1 MFNDEHEGYT
11 FFAHNAKSFDAQFI
25 LKYCVDNT
33 IKPFCIY
40 NGTKIMFMAIEKYDI
55 RFIDSIN
62 FVNGALETF
71 PKTFGLTELK
81 KGYFPH
87 LFNIPANQDYVGPIP
102 AKHYYDPDHMN
113 PEKRSK
119 FLKWYNERVA
129 ENYVF
134 NFKNELVAYCRSDVD
149 ILRRSA
155 ITFRDNF
162 LKIGNIDPLQYITIA
177 SVCIA
182 IYRSKYMPEKTIGVI
197 KDGMKNETLSKISI
211 QWLNWQSS
219 VDNVYIQH
227 AMNGGEHFIPRV
239 GKVDGFCKT
248 TNTVYEFQ
256 GCFWHGCTKCYTAD
270 KINPMNQKDMAEL
283 QRATAVKNEKI
294 TSLGYNLV
302 EVYECD
308 IQKDTAFKKYYK
320 TNDFEV
326 VVPLNPRDAF
336 FGGRTNVTK
345 LTYDFKPGE
354 KGRYVDFVSLY
365 PTVNLFKTYPVGHPT
380 KIYNPRQYD
389 PKWFGFVQAKV
400 EPPRGLYHPVLPARI
415 KCRQSEKLLFSLCRT
430 CSSVQQQT
438 KCEHSS
444 DERTFTGTWCT
455 NEIALALGKGYRI
468 IEIYEVWH
476 FSKTTD
482 TLFKGY
488 VRDFMKIK
496 MESSEPP
503 KEDMGVFKK
512 KVQDHLGIELGDIQY
527 NAGMRAIA
535 KLCLNSLWGKFGQR
549 VNQTQTEYVTK
560 PKNFYKILLNDANED
575 INIQFL
581 TKEMV
586 QMQFN
591 LKNQF
596 VDNYNNTNIFVAAF
610 TTSHARE
617 MLYGVLD
624 KLGDQ
629 VLGYDTDSC
638 WFVER
643 PGGGTIPTGD
653 SLGELTDE
661 LNGHHIVKWVGT
673 GPKSYSYETN
683 DGNIKCK
690 VKGFTLNY
698 ANGLKLNGNV
708 MDEIIHDPNKT
719 VVIAKKNAITRDAQ
733 TKMIVNQDQTKTFSL
748 GYDKRVVQHDFDT
761 LPYGFQKKNNFK

>member
-1 MFNDEHEGYT
+1 M
-11 FFAHNAKSFDAQFI
+11 
-25 LKYCVDNT
+25 V
-33 IKPFCIY
+33 
-40 NGTKIMFMAIEKYDI
+40 
-55 RFIDSIN
+55 
-62 FVNGALETF
+62 
-71 PKTFGLTELK
+71 
-81 KGYFPH
+81 
-87 LFNIPANQDYVGPIP
+87 
-102 AKHYYDPDHMN
+102 
-113 PEKRSK
+113 
-119 FLKWYNERVA
+119 
-129 ENYVF
+129 
-134 NFKNELVAYCRSDVD
+134 
-149 ILRRSA
+149 
-155 ITFRDNF
+155 TFRDDF

-177 SVCIA
+177 SVCMA

-197 KDGMKNETLSKISI
+197 KDSVKQETFSKISM
-211 QWLNWQSS
+211 QWLNWRSNI
-219 VDNVYIQH
+219 DNVYIQH

-248 TNTVYEFQ
+248 TSTVYEFQ
-256 GCFWHGCTKCYTAD
+256 GCFWHGCPKCYTSD
-270 KINPMNQKDMAEL
+270 KINPMVQKDMSEL
-283 QRATAVKNEKI
+283 QRATALKNEKI
-294 TSLGYNLV
+294 RGLKYNLI
-302 EVYECD
+302 EVYECELE
-308 IQKDTAFKKYYK
+308 KNTEFKKYRK
-320 TNDFEV
+320 KNDINIV
-326 VVPLNPRDAF
+326 MPLNPRDAF

-345 LTYDFKPGE
+345 LTYDFQPDE

-365 PTVNLFKTYPVGHPT
+365 PTVNFFKTYPVGHPT
-380 KIYNPRQYD
+380 KIYNPKQYD
-389 PKWFGFVQAKV
+389 PKWFGFVQAKI
-400 EPPRGLYHPVLPARI
+400 EPPRGLYRPVLPARI
-415 KCRQSEKLLFSLCRT
+415 KCGQSEKLLFSLCRT

-438 KCEHSS
+438 KCGHSS

-455 NEIALALGKGYRI
+455 NEIELALKKGYRI

-503 KEDMGVFKK
+503 KEDIGVFKK

-549 VNQTQTEYVTK
+549 VNQTQTEYVTE

-581 TKEMV
+581 TKDMV
-586 QMQFN
+586 QMQYN

-610 TTSHARE
+610 ATSHARE

-624 KLGDQ
+624 KLGGQ

-643 PGGGTIPTGD
+643 PDGNTIPTGD

-661 LNGHHIVKWVGT
+661 LKGNHIVKWVGT
-673 GPKSYSYETN
+673 GQNRIRTKQMT
-683 DGNIKCK
+683 GM
-690 VKGFTLNY
+690 LN
-698 ANGLKLNGNV
+698 V
-708 MDEIIHDPNKT
+708 
-719 VVIAKKNAITRDAQ
+719 R
-733 TKMIVNQDQTKTFSL
+733 
-748 GYDKRVVQHDFDT
+748 
-761 LPYGFQKKNNFK
+761 

>member
-1 MFNDEHEGYT
+1 M
-11 FFAHNAKSFDAQFI
+11 Q
-25 LKYCVDNT
+25 
-33 IKPFCIY
+33 
-40 NGTKIMFMAIEKYDI
+40 
-55 RFIDSIN
+55 
-62 FVNGALETF
+62 
-71 PKTFGLTELK
+71 
-81 KGYFPH
+81 KGYFTH
-87 LFNIPANQDYVGPIP
+87 LFNTPANQDYVGPIP
-102 AKHYYDPDHMN
+102 AKYYYDPDHMK
-113 PEKRSK
+113 PEKGIK
-119 FLKWYNERVA
+119 FLKWYDDCVA
-129 ENYVF
+129 EKYVF
-134 NFKNELVAYCRSDVD
+134 NFKNELVAYCHSDVD

-177 SVCIA
+177 SVCMA
-182 IYRSKYMPEKTIGVI
+182 IYRSKYMPENTIGVI
-197 KDGMKNETLSKISI
+197 KDSVKNETFSKISM
-211 QWLNWQSS
+211 QWLHWRSN

-227 AMNGGEHFIPRV
+227 AMNGGEHFIPSV
-239 GKVDGFCKT
+239 GKVDGFCKD

-256 GCFWHGCTKCYTAD
+256 GCFWHGCPKCYTSD
-270 KINPMNQKDMAEL
+270 KINPMNQRDMTEL
-283 QRATAVKNEKI
+283 QRTTAVKNEKI

-308 IQKDTAFKKYYK
+308 IQKDTAFKKYCK
-320 TNDFEV
+320 ANNVDIV
-326 VVPLNPRDAF
+326 MPLNPRDAF

-365 PTVNLFKTYPVGHPT
+365 PTVNFFKTYPVGHPT
-380 KIYNPRQYD
+380 KIYNPKQYD
-389 PKWFGFVQAKV
+389 PKWFGFVQCKI
-400 EPPRGLYHPVLPARI
+400 EPPRGLYHPVPPV
-415 KCRQSEKLLFSLCRT
+415 RQSGKLLFPLCRT
-430 CSSVQQQT
+430 CAVIQQQT

-496 MESSEPP
+496 MESLEPP
-503 KEDMGVFKK
+503 KQDIGVFKK
-512 KVQDHLGIELGDIQY
+512 KVKDHLGIELGDIEY

-549 VNQTQTEYVTK
+549 VNQTRTEYVTE
-560 PKNFYKILLNDANED
+560 PKDFYKILLNDGNED

-581 TKEMV
+581 TKDMV
-586 QMQFN
+586 QMQYN
-591 LKNQF
+591 HKNQF

-624 KLGDQ
+624 KLGNQ

-643 PGGGTIPTGD
+643 SGGNTIPTGD

-661 LNGHHIVKWVGT
+661 LKGNHIVKWVGT

-683 DGNIKCK
+683 DGDVKCK

-698 ANGLKLNGNV
+698 INGLKINGDV
-708 MDEIIHDPNKT
+708 MGEIIHDPNKT
-719 VVIAKKNAITRDAQ
+719 VVIAKKNAITRDA
-733 TKMIVNQDQTKTFSL
+733 KTKTIM
-748 GYDKRVVQHDFDT
+748 
-761 LPYGFQKKNNFK
+761 N